1 MLRSDSTKYK
11 NVCLTNL
18 NFKQKKTSKL
28 KLKITPVTNIIS
40 RLFSFFL
47 TGAVKSNVHL
57 LLHRLRNIL
66 NPRKIW
72 FKKQNKTISG
82 TPHFV
87 ERKDALLQGVWLTRI
102 SILHWFMLLLSG
114 LFVCFKYILWRS
126 HKNMKD
132 RRGVSTVVIII
143 NNNNLNKRK
152 ISGIWR

>member
-1 MLRSDSTKYK
+1 MLRSDSTKFK

-18 NFKQKKTSKL
+18 NFKQKKTSKI
-28 KLKITPVTNIIS
+28 KNNTCNKYY
-40 RLFSFFL
+40 FSPFLLFL

-72 FKKQNKTISG
+72 FKKTKQNNQRDTSLCREKGCSAA
-82 TPHFV
+82 
-87 ERKDALLQGVWLTRI
+87 ESLTHQNQHSSLI
-102 SILHWFMLLLSG
+102 HVVVVG
-114 LFVCFKYILWRS
+114 FVCFKNILWRS

>member
-57 LLHRLRNIL
+57 LLHRLRNISK
-66 NPRKIW
+66 PRKIW
-72 FKKQNKTISG
+72 FKKQNNQRDTSLCREKGCSAAG
-82 TPHFV
+82 S
-87 ERKDALLQGVWLTRI
+87 LTHQNQHSSLI
-102 SILHWFMLLLSG
+102 HVVVVG
-114 LFVCFKYILWRS
+114 FVCFKNILWRS